1 MNNNGFDQ
9 NSYHNLENNN
19 QPVYYSFTPSAEY
32 FEKMAVRS
40 TATKIGYGLLFFFGV
55 SLFVPLVLGAVL
67 GMFGYEA
74 LLSDNFFALAL
85 NIFLTTF
92 GFLGGGLVLLKI
104 TKEKGIV
111 SYGAPKK
118 GTLFPLLFLG
128 IGFCYLSN
136 VIVSVIQNILSP
148 IFELKGGSVNLPDGL
163 FGFFFSVLSVA
174 IFPALL
180 EEFFFR
186 GVILGSLSK
195 FGKDF
200 AIFTS
205 AVLFGLIHGNL
216 VQIPFAFLVGL
227 FLGFAVVK
235 SGSIWTGI
243 LIHFANNFI
252 SVCLDYLQKLIG
264 EQIIGILYYV
274 IICFAI
280 CLGFFGLYLLS
291 LRTEK
296 PFDFPKT
303 SHISSSRQR
312 FSWTMGA
319 PTLLICLAIVFL
331 EIMLNQLVG

>member
-9 NSYHNLENNN
+9 NAYHNLSGNN
-19 QPVYYSFTPSAEY
+19 QPNYCSFIPSAVY
-32 FEKMAVRS
+32 FEKMAVKN
-40 TATKIGYGLLFFFGV
+40 TATKIGYSLLFFFGV

-67 GMFGYEA
+67 GALGYEN
-74 LLSDNFFALAL
+74 LLTDKFFTLAL
-85 NIFLTTF
+85 NIFLTTL
-92 GFLGGGLVLLKI
+92 GFLGGGLILLKI

-111 SYGAPKK
+111 SYSAPKK

-148 IFELKGGSVNLPDGL
+148 FFELKGGNVNLPDGL
-163 FGFFFSVLSVA
+163 YGFLFSVLSVA
-174 IFPALL
+174 VFPALL
-180 EEFFFR
+180 EEFLFR

-195 FGKDF
+195 FGKSF

-235 SGSIWTGI
+235 SGSIWTGF
-243 LIHFANNFI
+243 LIHFTNNFI

-312 FSWTMGA
+312 FLWTMGA
-319 PTLLICLAIVFL
+319 PTILICLAFVAI
-331 EIMLNQLVG
+331 EIMINQLVG